1 MRLGFIRS
9 GIGAATVGVVLA
21 ISRPCPAAFGRSG
34 DVSFAADRLMGFY
47 VLDAGTPAT
56 YGDRTLLGLG
66 LTPGFGAYT
75 TARLGI
81 DGFVTNHLSIGG
93 SLAFWNLSPRGDGR
107 SASGGLLSPRIGYAI
122 NIGDSFGFWPR
133 AGLTYVNYDGDEEL
147 GLTLEGQFFA
157 SPAAHFAFTFG
168 PALDLGVVGD
178 GREGKSIGVLTFGV
192 LGWI

>member
-1 MRLGFIRS
+1 VLPGDFSRQLKVNHDFGSCPGTRR
-9 GIGAATVGVVLA
+9 AAQIHPLD
-21 ISRPCPAAFGRSG
+21 FGRDVGARARWRNHFRAKSPG
-34 DVSFAADRLMGFY
+34 DFAR
-47 VLDAGTPAT
+47 
-56 YGDRTLLGLG
+56 
-66 LTPGFGAYT
+66 
-75 TARLGI
+75 
-81 DGFVTNHLSIGG
+81 H
-93 SLAFWNLSPRGDGR
+93 GR